1 MILSVINVLLT
12 KRKWERKH
20 SNALPWKARIA
31 ISIMMNEHD
40 IKPKY
45 RLRKNH
51 KPIYAILFLLETG
64 KFKDPIPSTRLA
76 ELIEKT
82 CLTDELRRKDYNRTC
97 RTLVS
102 HGMLERYYNSQ
113 TRRVAFKLTEKSL
126 KIAPDC
132 FFDVFGTDISSFM
145 KRK

>member
-1 MILSVINVLLT
+1 
-12 KRKWERKH
+12 
-20 SNALPWKARIA
+20 
-31 ISIMMNEHD
+31 MMNENE

-51 KPIYAILFLLETG
+51 KPIYAILFLMETG
-64 KFKDPIPSTRLA
+64 NVTEPIPSTRLA
-76 ELIEKT
+76 ELIETT
-82 CLTDELRRKDYNRTC
+82 CMSEELRRKDYNRTC

-113 TRRVAFKLTEKSL
+113 TRRVAFKLTEKSA

-132 FFDVFGTDISSFM
+132 FCDVFGTDVLSFM
-145 KRK
+145 KRT